1 MIQSVKLRSLFCKS
15 EPYKY
20 KSEVAL
26 NYRERRQLTMEMAG
40 DVMKGVRGSTTVL
53 TITAQSLSDLDV
65 QVINSH
71 VELLLIIGNSRV
83 QLRATWSTT

>member
-1 MIQSVKLRSLFCKS
+1 
-15 EPYKY
+15 
-20 KSEVAL
+20 
-26 NYRERRQLTMEMAG
+26 MEMAG